1 MEFFMSA
8 EIEADVGQYE
18 RSARKKIEPLLIDFL
33 SGVVLDSELK
43 TWSFISIILSDKFAG
58 WSPELIKFN
67 KKDKEFD
74 CRLRIEH
81 ERFKCANESRQI
93 AMILDAIERSIEM
106 MAKYKITKHDQE
118 ILRGVVSKVREKL
131 LISGG

>member
-74 CRLRIEH
+74 CRLCIEY
-81 ERFKCANESRQI
+81 ERFKCANESGQI

-118 ILRGVVSKVREKL
+118 TLRGVVSKVREKL